1 MKKQL
6 FSFLLLLSFVFSVS
20 AQKAEKPDVTEQNL
34 RKNVAYLAS
43 DQLDGRK
50 TGEAGA
56 TMAAGYIAN
65 MFAALKLKPGV
76 SGTSKGNKSTN
87 GYMQPFPY
95 FSGVDLG
102 ADNLLKIN
110 LPQVNATINLKSN
123 WMPVGFSSNGA
134 VAETP
139 IVFAG
144 YGITSADLKY
154 DDYAGLDVKDR
165 IVLVFKGTPDAGN
178 PHSLFAKFDD
188 VRVKAKIAYDKGA
201 KAILVIAAET
211 KLEEDRLAKL
221 GFDQTLGDTAI
232 PAAVIARSV
241 GAMLL
246 GNKSDEELK
255 RDEGFIALRKD
266 GAGVMQLN
274 LTGRPHASAEI
285 KVDLVKKPAEASN
298 VIGILE
304 GRDDTLKKEAI
315 VIGAH
320 YDHLGHGGTSSLA
333 PNSTDIHHGA
343 DDNASGVSAMIE
355 IARLIKESKSN
366 KRTIIFVAFSGEEE
380 GLIGSKFFVNN
391 PVFPVE
397 NIAAMINLDM
407 VGRMKDKKMTV
418 GGMGTATE
426 WKKLIED
433 KNINPGAVI
442 PGGGGGIGVST
453 PPHIKTD
460 VPALNKFN
468 LALNDDGFGPSD
480 HSSFYGKKIPV
491 LFFFTG
497 SHEDYHKPSDTAE
510 KINYVGVAVI
520 VYFVTD
526 VVRSIDQGVQRPTY
540 TVAKTTPM
548 GGGRGF
554 TISLGTVP
562 SYTESTDGML
572 LDGVRDGSPAFKAGL
587 KPGDKIVKL
596 AGKEIRNVSDYTFIL
611 GEMKAGEEYEVV
623 VMRGTERL
631 AMKIV
636 PVKRN

>member
-6 FSFLLLLSFVFSVS
+6 FSFLILLSFVFSVS

-76 SGTSKGNKSTN
+76 AGTSKGKKSTN

-102 ADNLLKIN
+102 AENVLKIK
-110 LPQVNATINLKSN
+110 LPQGSTDVVLKSN
-123 WMPVGFSSNGA
+123 WMPVGFSSNGSI
-134 VAETP
+134 AETP

-144 YGITSADLKY
+144 FGITSADLKY
-154 DDYAGLDVKDR
+154 DDYAGLDVKDK
-165 IVLVFKGTPDAGN
+165 IVLVFRGSPESGN
-178 PHSLFAKFDD
+178 PHSLFTKFEDI
-188 VRVKAKIAYDKGA
+188 RVKAKIAYDKGA
-201 KAILVIAAET
+201 KALLVIAGEP
-211 KLEEDRLAKL
+211 KFEDDRLSKL
-221 GFDQTLGDTAI
+221 TYDQTLGDTAI
-232 PAAVIARSV
+232 PTAIVARPI

-246 GNKSDEELK
+246 GDKNEEELN
-255 RDEGFIALRKD
+255 RDEGLITLRRH
-266 GAGVMQLN
+266 GAIVGIN
-274 LTGRPHASAEI
+274 LTSRPQASAEI

-510 KINYVGVAVI
+510 KINYEGVAEI

-526 VVRSIDQGVQRPTY
+526 VVRSIDQGTQRPTY

-572 LDGVRDGSPAFKAGL
+572 LDGVRDGSPAAKAGL

-596 AGKEIRNVSDYTFIL
+596 AGKDIRNVSDYTFIL